1 MLELFALSVALSNK
15 TYIDKKSNELVNRG
29 EHSSLETFDNGA
41 KGCRK
46 EEKEEKEERE
56 AKQLQFSRL
65 MERYVSTNPVNLL
78 THHVPES
85 SLNAY
90 ISYFLQ
96 VRWRKAITP
105 VLDLRHFLQT
115 LALSTLGP
123 LTIKRE
129 PSLKKFYQA

>member
-41 KGCRK
+41 KGCR
-46 EEKEEKEERE
+46 KEEKEERE

-105 VLDLRHFLQT
+105 VFDLCHFLQT
-115 LALSTLGP
+115 SAL
-123 LTIKRE
+123 IV
-129 PSLKKFYQA
+129 PSVH